1 MATKIGYVGKDP
13 SEQINWAEVGANF
26 SGILK
31 EEARVRE
38 EKKAEIDRSTREML
52 RTLDDAVTGDSAN
65 MNNWSLEYAEKAQQQ
80 LLMSNALLKN
90 GQLKPKDYT
99 MIRQNLSDGT
109 DQAMTLAQE
118 YQNEYSVKMARAKAN
133 PGTTIGPDGEP
144 ITGSQELESF
154 LMASSEGFGNFNKS
168 QLVINNKTGRVLV
181 GFINPT
187 TGQLESDPNKLVGI
201 NNLRNRIKGKY
212 DAYDITSAV
221 TKAKTEVF
229 GQFTTINDKMGSL
242 YQKGKI
248 TSISG
253 PAFRSPSNIKRMI
266 EEGLITEEESKLL
279 GLQAETE
286 DRWAE
291 SQLANV
297 YNVSSLLTNNL
308 GGFAPNKEKYTF
320 TWNADEEDENT
331 ILLKEVDGN
340 VVPDFDSEIGK
351 KNRQIA
357 KEGLITVLRGALDVG
372 VGAQAIGG
380 VQRSRSTGYGGG
392 RGRTPEQETEYN
404 LQLDWNGLYSMN
416 SAERNT
422 RLASMANT
430 PTANRLG
437 IQRIDIIPAAVGRGS
452 ERVQFVYSDGD
463 VADINMDFENMTEQ
477 EWADAGS
484 VFSGS
489 MNSQQRLETGGFG
502 GGFYNSKYQSAG
514 VIRNAE
520 QAARFRS
527 AQEAE
532 RSSRESN
539 QQQQDGRAGTF

>member
-133 PGTTIGPDGEP
+133 PGTTINPETGKP

-181 GFINPT
+181 GFTNPT
-187 TGQLESDPNKLVGI
+187 TGELESDPNKLVGI
-201 NNLRNRIKGKY
+201 NNLRNRIKGKF
-212 DAYDITSAV
+212 DAYDMTSAV

-229 GQFTTINDKMGSL
+229 GQFTTINAKLGSL
-242 YQKGKI
+242 YQKGLI

-253 PAFRSPSNIKRMI
+253 PAFRTQSNIDLMVKK
-266 EEGLITEEESKLL
+266 GLITKEEGELI
-279 GLQAETE
+279 GLQAKTE
-286 DRWAE
+286 DLWAE
-291 SQLANV
+291 SQLSNV

-308 GGFAPNKEKYTF
+308 GGFAPNGEKYTF

-340 VVPDFDSEIGK
+340 VVPDFDSEIGR
-351 KNRQIA
+351 KNREIA
-357 KEGLITVLRGALDVG
+357 KKGLITVARGALDVG
-372 VGAQAIGG
+372 MDAQAVGG
-380 VQRSRSTGYGGG
+380 VQKRLRPRASDFSLSQRDIKDRLRSDARVWNSMMTPNAGDFKDNINAFMSTASAKE
-392 RGRTPEQETEYN
+392 RGLSSFEIKNDRMIFTYNNGQRFEPAYDVSTLTPEQFSAAGAEV
-404 LQLDWNGLYSMN
+404 LSVSVNGAPSITAKEIYEAGGHQGN
-416 SAERNT
+416 SVENTGSSTRNT
-422 RLASMANT
+422 
-430 PTANRLG
+430 TA
-437 IQRIDIIPAAVGRGS
+437 P
-452 ERVQFVYSDGD
+452 
-463 VADINMDFENMTEQ
+463 
-477 EWADAGS
+477 
-484 VFSGS
+484 
-489 MNSQQRLETGGFG
+489 
-502 GGFYNSKYQSAG
+502 
-514 VIRNAE
+514 
-520 QAARFRS
+520 
-527 AQEAE
+527 
-532 RSSRESN
+532 
-539 QQQQDGRAGTF
+539 